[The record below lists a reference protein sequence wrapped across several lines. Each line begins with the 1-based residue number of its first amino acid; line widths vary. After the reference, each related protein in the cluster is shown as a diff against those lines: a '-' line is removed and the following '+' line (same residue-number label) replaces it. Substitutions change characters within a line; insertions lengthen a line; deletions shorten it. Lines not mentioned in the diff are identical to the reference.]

1 MKQSSNRSK
10 PFYINTQTYRKYEKL
25 DDVPATELNKIE
37 YWHSELEL
45 VVWNHL
51 LYNFGRDSVER
62 QVKILIHP
70 ETNDFPKLSW
80 KIDFKVSLVG
90 EPKYIEV
97 KGKWILDDKLQAVKF
112 TSLLRLVNYMY
123 PNIFKNLIILDDS
136 HEEWTIPG
144 TFIKVVNYK
153 LLRSLI

>member
-1 MKQSSNRSK
+1 MIQYKRSK
-10 PFYINTQTYRKYEKL
+10 PFYMNMNSYRKYESL
-25 DDVPATELNKIE
+25 CDIPGSELAKIE

-62 QVKILIHP
+62 QIKVNIHP
-70 ETNDFPKLSW
+70 KTDDFEKLDW

-123 PNIFKNLIILDDS
+123 PNIFKNLIIVDDS
-136 HEEWTIPG
+136 PEEWVIPG

-153 LLRSLI
+153 ALRSLI